1 MTSSNIKV
9 DSLVRVFQYNG
20 LELADVDPTAS
31 PARVKDVYAAM
42 YPELS
47 TAEVEGPETKNGR
60 LIYKFKRSAGTKGAQ
75 TGQSV
80 TVTGG
85 TKVPFAERLAAIA
98 AGQPDPWADK
108 GALWVCQGNKMEQ
121 LTSTFRSALTRPG
134 TPIQVPSSA
143 IALML

>member
-9 DSLVRVFQYNG
+9 DSLARVFQYNG

-60 LIYKFKRSAGTKGAQ
+60 LIYKFKRSAGTKGARSAQ
-75 TGQSV
+75 PI

-85 TKVPFAERLAAIA
+85 TKVPFADRLAAIA

-108 GALWVCQGNKMEQ
+108 DVLWVSQGSKLEQ
-121 LTSTFRSALTRPG
+121 LTSSFQSALMLPG
-134 TPIQVPSSA
+134 TPYQVPSSA

>member
-1 MTSSNIKV
+1 MTSNNIKV

-20 LELADVDPTAS
+20 LELADVDPNAS

-60 LIYKFKRSAGTKGAQ
+60 LIYKFKRSAGTKGVRAAQ
-75 TGQSV
+75 AP

-85 TKVPFAERLAAIA
+85 TQVPFVDRLAAIA

-108 GALWVCQGNKMEQ
+108 DALWVRQGSKVEQ
-121 LTSTFRSALTRPG
+121 LTSSFRSALTRTG
-134 TPIQVPSSA
+134 TPVLVPSSA